1 MFMYFWLNYSDE
13 NHYVERVPIAVKNIN
28 HLFHMAS
35 EITEADRLHLFL
47 LSDGTQIDENDY
59 LKERF
64 V

>member
-1 MFMYFWLNYSDE
+1 MYFWLNYSDE
-13 NHYVERVPIAVKNIN
+13 NHHVERVPIAVKNIN

>member
-1 MFMYFWLNYSDE
+1 MYFWLNYSDE
-13 NHYVERVPIAVKNIN
+13 NHHVERVPIAVKNIN

-35 EITEADRLHLFL
+35 EIIEADRLHLFL
-47 LSDGTQIDENDY
+47 LSDGIQIDENEY